1 MNAFILDRLVRTLER
16 DYHMNPVVVANTLC
30 FNLRSKELKLH
41 MMKSCTVRKFVR
53 KERRV
58 GEDTGGKM
66 VTVDVYETVP
76 FIKSISDSNKVFVD
90 FTDDSN
96 LDSQMVNAIDYQLR
110 EWFKTHSAFD
120 LI

>member
-16 DYHMNPVVVANTLC
+16 DYHMNPMVGENTLC
-30 FNLRSKELKLH
+30 FDLRSKELKLH
-41 MMKSCTVRKFVR
+41 MMKSCTVRKFIR
-53 KERRV
+53 KETRI
-58 GEDTGGKM
+58 GESTDGKM

-76 FIKSISDSNKVFVD
+76 FIKSISDSSTVFIT
-90 FTDDSN
+90 FTNDSN
-96 LDSQMVNAIDYQLR
+96 LDSQMVNAIDYRLR